1 MGSSLS
7 LENQVLLG
15 QLLTQV
21 AEQDRGFLPDPAYRP
36 FHKLVPWPAVEVL
49 IYDKDGRFV
58 LSHRQDDFVGW
69 HIPGGFIRVN
79 ESYQDACNR
88 NVRKEK
94 VVEAVTD
101 LRLISSH
108 TWLKGEHPFGYPIS
122 LTFACQA
129 VGTIVERDDLR
140 WFFEIPSDVI
150 KEQHPNYLRHFQQ
163 WLQDPTRPSAAI
175 L

>member
-7 LENQVLLG
+7 LEEQELLG
-15 QLLTQV
+15 RLLTRV
-21 AEQDRGFLPDPAYRP
+21 AVEDRGFLPDPAYRP
-36 FHKLVPWPAVEVL
+36 FHKLVPWPAVEVI
-49 IYDKDGRFV
+49 IYDMEGRFL
-58 LSHRQDDFVGW
+58 LSHRNDDFVGW

-94 VVEAVTD
+94 IAEAVTD

-108 TWLKGEHPFGYPIS
+108 PWLAGEHPFGYPIS
-122 LTFACQA
+122 VTFACRV
-129 VGTIVERDDLR
+129 VGSVTERDDLR
-140 WFFEIPSDVI
+140 WFREIPPDII
-150 KEQHPNYLRHFQQ
+150 KEQHPNYLRHFQA
-163 WLQDPTRPSAAI
+163 WLKDASQPFAVI